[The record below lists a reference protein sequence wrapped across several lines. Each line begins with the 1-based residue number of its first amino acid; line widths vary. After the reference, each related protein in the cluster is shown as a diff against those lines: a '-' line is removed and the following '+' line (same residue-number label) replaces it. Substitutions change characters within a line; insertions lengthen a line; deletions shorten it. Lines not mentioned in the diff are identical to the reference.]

1 MLSLPNSVL
10 LKYVSA
16 SCWKFVSKNESDGG
30 KDKDAGML

>member
-16 SCWKFVSKNESDGG
+16 SCWFVSKNEIGG
-30 KDKDAGML
+30 KETSEPGMS